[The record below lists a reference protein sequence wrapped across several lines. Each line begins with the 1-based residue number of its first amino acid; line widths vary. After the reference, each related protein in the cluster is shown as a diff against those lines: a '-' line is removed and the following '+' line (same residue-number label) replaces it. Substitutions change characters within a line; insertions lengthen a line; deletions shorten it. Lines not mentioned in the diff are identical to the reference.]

1 MVAVWFDPCWILW
14 PHFMFC
20 VHAKLAF
27 FPFFQDTWVGFILF
41 LPQTLYIYE
50 TSFLEHPFHEFLPD
64 ELLLLLL
71 LSHFSRVWLCAT
83 P

>member
-1 MVAVWFDPCWILW
+1 
-14 PHFMFC
+14 MFC

-71 LSHFSRVWLCAT
+71 LSHFSRV
-83 P
+83 